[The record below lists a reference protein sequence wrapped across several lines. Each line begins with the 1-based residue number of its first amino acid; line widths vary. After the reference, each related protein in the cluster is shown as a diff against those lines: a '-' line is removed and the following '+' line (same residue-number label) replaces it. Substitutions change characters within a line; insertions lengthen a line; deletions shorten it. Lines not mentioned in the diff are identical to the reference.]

1 MLFNQTN
8 QFKKQEFQ
16 TVKKK
21 EQTDSMVSHFCTLL
35 HKEVQP
41 MAQKERATVNRNYK
55 DTVFRM
61 LFSDRRNLLSLY
73 NAISGAHYDDPE
85 KLEIVT
91 LENAIYMGMK
101 NDLAFII
108 DTELFLYEHQST
120 YNPNM
125 PLRDLFYISSEYQKL
140 VDKKSLY
147 SSVLQKIP
155 APQFIVFYNGTEKR
169 RDSWVNHLSEAF
181 ENLPGNPKLEL
192 EVLTININE
201 GHNEEL
207 MEHCQTLKEY
217 AKYVNCVRKYARELE
232 LNEAVKLAVDECIRN
247 NILSEFL
254 RANKSEVISM
264 SIFEYDKEE
273 EERKLRKA
281 EYEAGVAAGMKDGMK
296 AGVADGISKGKI
308 LAKKDAA
315 SSLITLGL
323 TVEQI
328 SSALKVDVET
338 VEKWIADK

>member
-1 MLFNQTN
+1 MAH
-8 QFKKQEFQ
+8 KKQL
-16 TVKKK
+16 T
-21 EQTDSMVSHFCTLL
+21 TH
-35 HKEVQP
+35 
-41 MAQKERATVNRNYK
+41 RNYK

-61 LFSDRRNLLSLY
+61 LFSDRKNLLSLY
-73 NAISGAHYDDPE
+73 NAVSGAHYDDPE

-108 DTELFLYEHQST
+108 DTDLFLYEHQST

-140 VDKKSLY
+140 VDKRSLY

-155 APQFIVFYNGTEKR
+155 APQFIVFYNGTEKEK
-169 RDSWVNHLSEAF
+169 DSWVNHLSEAF
-181 ENLPGNPKLEL
+181 ENLSSDPKLEL

-201 GHNEEL
+201 GHNPEL
-207 MEHCQTLKEY
+207 MEQCQILKEY
-217 AKYVNCVRKYARELE
+217 AQYVACVRKYAKEFE

-254 RANKSEVISM
+254 RANKSEVIAM

-281 EYEAGVAAGMKDGMK
+281 EYEAGVAAGMKDGIK

-338 VEKWIADK
+338 VKQWIDNE

>member
-1 MLFNQTN
+1 M
-8 QFKKQEFQ
+8 
-16 TVKKK
+16 KKK

-41 MAQKERATVNRNYK
+41 MAQKKQPTANRNYK

-61 LFSDRRNLLSLY
+61 LFSDRKNLLSLY
-73 NAISGAHYDDPE
+73 NAISGAHYDNPE
-85 KLEIVT
+85 MLEIVT

-108 DTELFLYEHQST
+108 DTDLFLYEHQST

-147 SSVLQKIP
+147 SSILQKIP

-169 RDSWVNHLSEAF
+169 KDSWVNHLSEAF

-281 EYEAGVAAGMKDGMK
+281 EYEAGVADGFNN
-296 AGVADGISKGKI
+296 GFNNGFNDGINT
-308 LAKKDAA
+308 AKKDAA
-315 SSLITLGL
+315 ITLTEL
-323 TVEQI
+323 HMPIEQI
-328 SSALKVDVET
+328 ALALKVDIEAVKE
-338 VEKWIADK
+338 WLR

>member
-1 MLFNQTN
+1 MAH
-8 QFKKQEFQ
+8 KKQL
-16 TVKKK
+16 T
-21 EQTDSMVSHFCTLL
+21 TH
-35 HKEVQP
+35 
-41 MAQKERATVNRNYK
+41 RNYK

-61 LFSDRRNLLSLY
+61 LFSDRKNLLSLY
-73 NAISGAHYDDPE
+73 NAVSGAHYDDPE

-108 DTELFLYEHQST
+108 DTDLFLYEHQST

-140 VDKKSLY
+140 VDKRSLY

-155 APQFIVFYNGTEKR
+155 APQFIVFYNGTEKKK
-169 RDSWVNHLSEAF
+169 DSWVNHLSEAF
-181 ENLPGNPKLEL
+181 ENLSGNPKLEL

-201 GHNEEL
+201 GHNPEL
-207 MEHCQTLKEY
+207 MEQCQTLREY
-217 AKYVNCVRKYARELE
+217 AQYVACVRRYAREFE

-247 NILSEFL
+247 NILSKFL

-281 EYEAGVAAGMKDGMK
+281 EYEAGVAAGLKDGMKAGMK

-338 VEKWIADK
+338 VKQWIDNK

>member
-1 MLFNQTN
+1 MVQN
-8 QFKKQEFQ
+8 KQLS
-16 TVKKK
+16 T
-21 EQTDSMVSHFCTLL
+21 
-35 HKEVQP
+35 
-41 MAQKERATVNRNYK
+41 NRNYK
-55 DTVFRM
+55 DTIFRM
-61 LFSDRRNLLSLY
+61 LFSDRKNLLSLY
-73 NAISGAHYDDPE
+73 NAIRGSHHDDPE

-108 DTELFLYEHQST
+108 DTDLFLYEHQST

-155 APQFIVFYNGTEKR
+155 APQFIVFYNGTEKEK
-169 RDSWVNHLSEAF
+169 DSWVNHLSEAF
-181 ENLPGNPKLEL
+181 ENLFGAPKLEL

-201 GHNEEL
+201 GHNSEL
-207 MEHCQTLKEY
+207 MEQCQTLREY
-217 AKYVNCVRKYARELE
+217 AQYVACVRRYAKEFE

-254 RANKSEVISM
+254 RANKLEVISM

-281 EYEAGVAAGMKDGMK
+281 EYEAGVAAGMKDGIKAGMKAGMK
-296 AGVADGISKGKI
+296 AGVAEGISKGKI

-338 VEKWIADK
+338 VEQWIADK

>member
-1 MLFNQTN
+1 
-8 QFKKQEFQ
+8 
-16 TVKKK
+16 
-21 EQTDSMVSHFCTLL
+21 
-35 HKEVQP
+35 
-41 MAQKERATVNRNYK
+41 MAQKKQPTANRNYK

-61 LFSDRRNLLSLY
+61 LFSDRKNLLSLY
-73 NAISGAHYDDPE
+73 NAISGAHYDNPE
-85 KLEIVT
+85 MLEIVT

-108 DTELFLYEHQST
+108 DTDLFLYEHQST

-147 SSVLQKIP
+147 SSILQKIP

-169 RDSWVNHLSEAF
+169 KDSWVNHLSEAF

-264 SIFEYDKEE
+264 SIFEYDKKE

-281 EYEAGVAAGMKDGMK
+281 EYEAGVADGFNN
-296 AGVADGISKGKI
+296 GFNNGFNDGINT
-308 LAKKDAA
+308 AKKDAA
-315 SSLITLGL
+315 ITLTEL
-323 TVEQI
+323 HMPIEQI
-328 SSALKVDVET
+328 ALALKVDIEAVKE
-338 VEKWIADK
+338 WLR

>member
-1 MLFNQTN
+1 MAH
-8 QFKKQEFQ
+8 KKQL
-16 TVKKK
+16 T
-21 EQTDSMVSHFCTLL
+21 TH
-35 HKEVQP
+35 
-41 MAQKERATVNRNYK
+41 RNYK

-61 LFSDRRNLLSLY
+61 LFSDRKNLLSLY
-73 NAISGAHYDDPE
+73 NAVSGAHYDDPQ

-108 DTELFLYEHQST
+108 DTDLFLYEHQST

-155 APQFIVFYNGTEKR
+155 APQFIVFYNGTEKEK
-169 RDSWVNHLSEAF
+169 DSWVNHLSEAF
-181 ENLPGNPKLEL
+181 QNLSGNPKLEL

-201 GHNEEL
+201 GHNPEL
-207 MEHCQTLKEY
+207 MEQCQTLKEY
-217 AKYVNCVRKYARELE
+217 AQYVNCVRRYAKKFELAD
-232 LNEAVKLAVDECIRN
+232 AVEQAVDECIHK

-254 RANKSEVISM
+254 RKNKAEVIAM
-264 SIFEYDKEE
+264 SIFEYDKE

-296 AGVADGISKGKI
+296 AGIKAGVADGISKGKI
-308 LAKKDAA
+308 LAKKEDTIAL
-315 SSLITLGL
+315 SKLGL
-323 TVEQI
+323 PVEQI
-328 SSALKVDVET
+328 ASALQIDIEIARQ
-338 VEKWIADK
+338 WIRDE

>member
-1 MLFNQTN
+1 MTH
-8 QFKKQEFQ
+8 KKQL
-16 TVKKK
+16 T
-21 EQTDSMVSHFCTLL
+21 T
-35 HKEVQP
+35 
-41 MAQKERATVNRNYK
+41 NRNYK

-61 LFSDRRNLLSLY
+61 LFSDRKNLLSLY

-108 DTELFLYEHQST
+108 DTNLFLYEHQST

-140 VDKKSLY
+140 VDHKSLY
-147 SSVLQKIP
+147 SSTLLKIP
-155 APQFIVFYNGTEKR
+155 APQFIVFYNGTKKET
-169 RDSWVNHLSEAF
+169 DSWVNHLSESF
-181 ENLPGNPKLEL
+181 ENLSGKPKLEL
-192 EVLTININE
+192 EVLTLNINE

-207 MEHCQTLKEY
+207 MEQCETLREY
-217 AKYVNCVRKYARELE
+217 AQYVHCVRKYAKELE

-281 EYEAGVAAGMKDGMK
+281 EFEAGVAAGFNN
-296 AGVADGISKGKI
+296 GIDT
-308 LAKKDAA
+308 AKKDAA
-315 SSLITLGL
+315 IAFAELHVP
-323 TVEQI
+323 VEQI
-328 SSALKVDVET
+328 ALALQVDV
-338 VEKWIADK
+338 KIAKQWIADK

>member
-1 MLFNQTN
+1 
-8 QFKKQEFQ
+8 
-16 TVKKK
+16 
-21 EQTDSMVSHFCTLL
+21 
-35 HKEVQP
+35 
-41 MAQKERATVNRNYK
+41 MAQKKQPTANRNYK

-61 LFSDRRNLLSLY
+61 LFSDRKNLLSLY
-73 NAISGAHYDDPE
+73 NAISGAHYDNPE
-85 KLEIVT
+85 MLEIVT

-108 DTELFLYEHQST
+108 DTDLFLYEHQST

-147 SSVLQKIP
+147 SSILQKIP

-169 RDSWVNHLSEAF
+169 KDSWVNHLSEAF

-338 VEKWIADK
+338 VEQWIADK

>member
-1 MLFNQTN
+1 
-8 QFKKQEFQ
+8 
-16 TVKKK
+16 
-21 EQTDSMVSHFCTLL
+21 
-35 HKEVQP
+35 
-41 MAQKERATVNRNYK
+41 MAQKEQPTANRNYK

-61 LFSDRRNLLSLY
+61 LFSDRKNLLSLY
-73 NAISGAHYDDPE
+73 NAISGAHYDNPE
-85 KLEIVT
+85 MLEIVT

-108 DTELFLYEHQST
+108 DTDLFLYEHQST

-147 SSVLQKIP
+147 SSILQKIP

-181 ENLPGNPKLEL
+181 ENLPSNPKLEL

-281 EYEAGVAAGMKDGMK
+281 EYEAGVADGFNN
-296 AGVADGISKGKI
+296 GFNDGINT
-308 LAKKDAA
+308 AKKDAA
-315 SSLITLGL
+315 ITLTEL
-323 TVEQI
+323 HMPIEQI
-328 SSALKVDVET
+328 ALALKVDIEAVKE
-338 VEKWIADK
+338 WLR

>member
-1 MLFNQTN
+1 MAH
-8 QFKKQEFQ
+8 KKQL
-16 TVKKK
+16 T
-21 EQTDSMVSHFCTLL
+21 TH
-35 HKEVQP
+35 
-41 MAQKERATVNRNYK
+41 RNYK

-61 LFSDRRNLLSLY
+61 LFSDRKNLLSLY
-73 NAISGAHYDDPE
+73 NAVSGAHYEDPE

-108 DTELFLYEHQST
+108 DTDLFLYEHQST

-140 VDKKSLY
+140 VDKRSLY

-155 APQFIVFYNGTEKR
+155 APQFIVFYNGTEKKK
-169 RDSWVNHLSEAF
+169 DSWINHLSEAF
-181 ENLPGNPKLEL
+181 ENLSGAPKLEL

-201 GHNEEL
+201 GHNPEL
-207 MEHCQTLKEY
+207 MKQCQTLREY
-217 AKYVNCVRKYARELE
+217 AQYVACVRRYAKEFE

-308 LAKKDAA
+308 LAKKEAA

-338 VEKWIADK
+338 VKQWIDNK

>member
-1 MLFNQTN
+1 MVQN
-8 QFKKQEFQ
+8 KQLS
-16 TVKKK
+16 T
-21 EQTDSMVSHFCTLL
+21 
-35 HKEVQP
+35 
-41 MAQKERATVNRNYK
+41 NRNYK
-55 DTVFRM
+55 DTIFRM
-61 LFSDRRNLLSLY
+61 LFSDRKNLLSLY
-73 NAISGAHYDDPE
+73 NAIRGSHHDDPE

-101 NDLAFII
+101 SDLAFII
-108 DTELFLYEHQST
+108 DTDLFLYEHQST

-155 APQFIVFYNGTEKR
+155 APQFIVFYNGTEKKK
-169 RDSWVNHLSEAF
+169 DSWVNHLSEAF
-181 ENLPGNPKLEL
+181 ENLSGAPKLEL

-201 GHNEEL
+201 GHNSEL
-207 MEHCQTLKEY
+207 MEQCQTLREY
-217 AKYVNCVRKYARELE
+217 AQYVACVRRYAKEFE

-281 EYEAGVAAGMKDGMK
+281 EYEAGVAAGIK
-296 AGVADGISKGKI
+296 AGVSKGKI

-338 VEKWIADK
+338 VEQWIADK

>member
-1 MLFNQTN
+1 MAH
-8 QFKKQEFQ
+8 KKQL
-16 TVKKK
+16 T
-21 EQTDSMVSHFCTLL
+21 TH
-35 HKEVQP
+35 
-41 MAQKERATVNRNYK
+41 RNYK

-61 LFSDRRNLLSLY
+61 LFSDRKNLLSLY
-73 NAISGAHYDDPE
+73 NAVSGAHYDDPE

-108 DTELFLYEHQST
+108 DTDLFLYEHQST

-140 VDKKSLY
+140 VDKRSLY

-155 APQFIVFYNGTEKR
+155 APQFIVFYNGTEKEK
-169 RDSWVNHLSEAF
+169 DSWVNHLSEAF
-181 ENLPGNPKLEL
+181 ENLSSDPKLEL

-201 GHNEEL
+201 GHNPEL
-207 MEHCQTLKEY
+207 MEQCQILKEY
-217 AKYVNCVRKYARELE
+217 AQYVACVRRYAKEFE

-281 EYEAGVAAGMKDGMK
+281 EYEAGVAAGIK

-308 LAKKDAA
+308 LAKKEDTIAL
-315 SSLITLGL
+315 SKLGL
-323 TVEQI
+323 PVEQI
-328 SSALKVDVET
+328 ASALQIDIEIARQ
-338 VEKWIADK
+338 WIRDE

>member
-1 MLFNQTN
+1 M
-8 QFKKQEFQ
+8 
-16 TVKKK
+16 KKK

-125 PLRDLFYISSEYQKL
+125 PLRDLFFISSEYQKL

-169 RDSWVNHLSEAF
+169 KDSWVNHLSEAF

-281 EYEAGVAAGMKDGMK
+281 EYEAGVADGFNN
-296 AGVADGISKGKI
+296 GFNNGFNDGINT
-308 LAKKDAA
+308 AKKDAA
-315 SSLITLGL
+315 ITLTEL
-323 TVEQI
+323 HMPIEQI
-328 SSALKVDVET
+328 ALALKVDIEAVKE
-338 VEKWIADK
+338 WLR

>member
-1 MLFNQTN
+1 MAH
-8 QFKKQEFQ
+8 KKQLR
-16 TVKKK
+16 
-21 EQTDSMVSHFCTLL
+21 S
-35 HKEVQP
+35 
-41 MAQKERATVNRNYK
+41 NRNYK

-61 LFSDRRNLLSLY
+61 LFSDRKNLLSLY
-73 NAISGAHYDDPE
+73 NAVSGAHYEDP
-85 KLEIVT
+85 KMLEIVT

-108 DTELFLYEHQST
+108 DTDLFLYEHQST

-155 APQFIVFYNGTEKR
+155 APQFIVFYNGTEKKK
-169 RDSWVNHLSEAF
+169 DSWVNHLSEAF
-181 ENLPGNPKLEL
+181 KNLSGNPKLEL
-192 EVLTININE
+192 EVLTLNINE
-201 GHNEEL
+201 GHNPEL
-207 MEHCQTLKEY
+207 MEQCQTLREY
-217 AKYVNCVRKYARELE
+217 AQYVACVRRYAKEFE
-232 LNEAVKLAVDECIRN
+232 LNKAVKLAVDECIRN

-296 AGVADGISKGKI
+296 AGIKAGVADGISKGKI
-308 LAKKDAA
+308 LAKKEDTIAL
-315 SSLITLGL
+315 SKLGL
-323 TVEQI
+323 PVEQI
-328 SSALKVDVET
+328 ASALQIDIEIARQ
-338 VEKWIADK
+338 WIRDE

>member
-1 MLFNQTN
+1 MAH
-8 QFKKQEFQ
+8 KKQL
-16 TVKKK
+16 T
-21 EQTDSMVSHFCTLL
+21 T
-35 HKEVQP
+35 
-41 MAQKERATVNRNYK
+41 NRNYK

-61 LFSDRRNLLSLY
+61 LFSDRKNLLSLY
-73 NAISGAHYDDPE
+73 NAVSGAHYEDPE

-108 DTELFLYEHQST
+108 DTDLFLYEHQST

-140 VDKKSLY
+140 VDKRSLY
-147 SSVLQKIP
+147 SSLLQKIP
-155 APQFIVFYNGTEKR
+155 APQFIVFYNGTEKKK
-169 RDSWVNHLSEAF
+169 DSWVNHLSEAF
-181 ENLPGNPKLEL
+181 ENLSGNPKLEL

-201 GHNEEL
+201 GHNPEL
-207 MEHCQTLKEY
+207 MEQCQTLREY
-217 AKYVNCVRKYARELE
+217 AQYVACVRRYAREFE

-247 NILSEFL
+247 NILSKFL

-281 EYEAGVAAGMKDGMK
+281 EYEAGAAAGLK
-296 AGVADGISKGKI
+296 AGVSKGKI

-328 SSALKVDVET
+328 SSTLKVDVET
-338 VEKWIADK
+338 VEQWIADK

>member
-1 MLFNQTN
+1 M
-8 QFKKQEFQ
+8 KKCSYE
-16 TVKKK
+16 
-21 EQTDSMVSHFCTLL
+21 LL
-35 HKEVQP
+35 I
-41 MAQKERATVNRNYK
+41 ANRKYK
-55 DTVFRM
+55 DTIFRWI
-61 LFSDRRNLLSLY
+61 FSQIENLLSLY
-73 NAISGAHYDDPE
+73 NAVTGKHYQNPE
-85 KLEIVT
+85 ELEIVT

-101 NDLAFII
+101 NDLAFIV
-108 DTELFLYEHQST
+108 DTDLFLYEHQST

-155 APQFIVFYNGTEKR
+155 APQFIVFYNGTEKKK
-169 RDSWVNHLSEAF
+169 DSWVNHLSEAF
-181 ENLPGNPKLEL
+181 ENLSGNPKLEL

-201 GHNEEL
+201 GHNSEL
-207 MEHCQTLKEY
+207 MEQCQTLREY
-217 AKYVNCVRKYARELE
+217 AQYVACVRRYAKEFE

-281 EYEAGVAAGMKDGMK
+281 EYEAGVADGFN
-296 AGVADGISKGKI
+296 DGINT
-308 LAKKDAA
+308 AKKDTVRLHIAK
-315 SSLITLGL
+315 SSCAIL
-323 TVEQI
+323 EN
-328 SSALKVDVET
+328 LK
-338 VEKWIADK
+338 

>member
-1 MLFNQTN
+1 MAH
-8 QFKKQEFQ
+8 KKQLR
-16 TVKKK
+16 
-21 EQTDSMVSHFCTLL
+21 S
-35 HKEVQP
+35 
-41 MAQKERATVNRNYK
+41 NRNYK

-61 LFSDRRNLLSLY
+61 LFSDRKNLLSLY
-73 NAISGAHYDDPE
+73 NAVSGSHYDDPE
-85 KLEIVT
+85 KLEIIT

-108 DTELFLYEHQST
+108 GTDLFLYEHQST
-120 YNPNM
+120 YSPNM

-155 APQFIVFYNGTEKR
+155 APQFIVFYNGTEKKK
-169 RDSWVNHLSEAF
+169 DSWVNHLSEAF
-181 ENLPGNPKLEL
+181 ENLSGNPKLEL
-192 EVLTININE
+192 EVLTLNINE
-201 GHNEEL
+201 GHNPEL
-207 MEHCQTLKEY
+207 MEQCQILREY
-217 AKYVNCVRKYARELE
+217 AQYVACVRRYAREFE
-232 LNEAVKLAVDECIRN
+232 LNKAVKLAVDECIRN

>member
-1 MLFNQTN
+1 MAH
-8 QFKKQEFQ
+8 KKQLR
-16 TVKKK
+16 
-21 EQTDSMVSHFCTLL
+21 S
-35 HKEVQP
+35 
-41 MAQKERATVNRNYK
+41 NRNYK

-61 LFSDRRNLLSLY
+61 LFSDRKNLLSLY
-73 NAISGAHYDDPE
+73 NAVSGAHYEDPE
-85 KLEIVT
+85 MLEIVT

-108 DTELFLYEHQST
+108 DTDLFLYEHQST

-155 APQFIVFYNGTEKR
+155 APQFIVFYNGTEKKK
-169 RDSWVNHLSEAF
+169 DSWVNHLSEAF
-181 ENLPGNPKLEL
+181 KNLSGNPKLEL
-192 EVLTININE
+192 EVLTLNINE
-201 GHNEEL
+201 GHNPEL
-207 MEHCQTLKEY
+207 MEQCQTLREY
-217 AKYVNCVRKYARELE
+217 AQYVTCVRRYAKEFE
-232 LNEAVKLAVDECIRN
+232 LNKAVKLAVDECIRN

-296 AGVADGISKGKI
+296 AGIKAGVADGISKGKI

-338 VEKWIADK
+338 VKKWIADK

>member
-1 MLFNQTN
+1 
-8 QFKKQEFQ
+8 
-16 TVKKK
+16 
-21 EQTDSMVSHFCTLL
+21 
-35 HKEVQP
+35 
-41 MAQKERATVNRNYK
+41 MAQKEQPTANRNYK

-61 LFSDRRNLLSLY
+61 LFSDRKNLLSLY
-73 NAISGAHYDDPE
+73 NAIRGAHYDNPE
-85 KLEIVT
+85 MLEIVT

-108 DTELFLYEHQST
+108 DTDLFLYEHQST

-147 SSVLQKIP
+147 SSILQKIP

-169 RDSWVNHLSEAF
+169 KDSWVNHLSEAF

-217 AKYVNCVRKYARELE
+217 ARYVNCVRKYARELE

-254 RANKSEVISM
+254 RANKSEVIAM

-296 AGVADGISKGKI
+296 AGIKAGVADGISKGKI
-308 LAKKDAA
+308 LAKKDAV

-338 VEKWIADK
+338 VKQWIDNE

>member
-1 MLFNQTN
+1 MAH
-8 QFKKQEFQ
+8 KKQL
-16 TVKKK
+16 T
-21 EQTDSMVSHFCTLL
+21 TH
-35 HKEVQP
+35 
-41 MAQKERATVNRNYK
+41 RNYK

-61 LFSDRRNLLSLY
+61 LFSDRKNLLSLY
-73 NAISGAHYDDPE
+73 NAVSGAHYDDPE

-108 DTELFLYEHQST
+108 DTDLFLYEHQST

-155 APQFIVFYNGTEKR
+155 APQFIVFYNGTEKKK
-169 RDSWVNHLSEAF
+169 DSWVNHLSEAF
-181 ENLPGNPKLEL
+181 ENLSGNPKLEL

-201 GHNEEL
+201 GHNTEL
-207 MEHCQTLKEY
+207 MEQCQTLREY
-217 AKYVNCVRKYARELE
+217 AQYVACVRRYAREFE

-247 NILSEFL
+247 NILSKFL

-281 EYEAGVAAGMKDGMK
+281 EYEAGVAAGLKDGMKAGMK

-338 VEKWIADK
+338 VKQWIDNK

>member
-1 MLFNQTN
+1 MAH
-8 QFKKQEFQ
+8 KKQL
-16 TVKKK
+16 T
-21 EQTDSMVSHFCTLL
+21 TH
-35 HKEVQP
+35 
-41 MAQKERATVNRNYK
+41 RNYK

-61 LFSDRRNLLSLY
+61 LFSDRKNLLSLY
-73 NAISGAHYDDPE
+73 NAVSGAHYDDPE

-108 DTELFLYEHQST
+108 DTDLFLYDHQST
-120 YNPNM
+120 YNPNI

-140 VDKKSLY
+140 VDKRSLY

-155 APQFIVFYNGTEKR
+155 APQFIVFYNGTEKKK
-169 RDSWVNHLSEAF
+169 DSWVNHLSEAF
-181 ENLPGNPKLEL
+181 ENLSGAPKLEL

-201 GHNEEL
+201 GHNSEL
-207 MEHCQTLKEY
+207 MEQCQTLREY
-217 AKYVNCVRKYARELE
+217 AQYVACVRRYAKEFE

-254 RANKSEVISM
+254 RANKSEVIAM

-281 EYEAGVAAGMKDGMK
+281 EYEAGVAAGMKDGIK

-308 LAKKDAA
+308 LAKKDAV

-338 VEKWIADK
+338 VKQWIDNE

>member
-1 MLFNQTN
+1 MAH
-8 QFKKQEFQ
+8 KKQLR
-16 TVKKK
+16 
-21 EQTDSMVSHFCTLL
+21 S
-35 HKEVQP
+35 
-41 MAQKERATVNRNYK
+41 NRNYK

-61 LFSDRRNLLSLY
+61 LFSDRKNLLSLY
-73 NAISGAHYDDPE
+73 NAVSGAHYEDPE
-85 KLEIVT
+85 MLEIVT

-108 DTELFLYEHQST
+108 DTDLFLYEHQST

-155 APQFIVFYNGTEKR
+155 APQFIVFYNGTEKKK
-169 RDSWVNHLSEAF
+169 DSWVNHLSEAF
-181 ENLPGNPKLEL
+181 KNLSGNPKLEL
-192 EVLTININE
+192 EVLTLNINE
-201 GHNEEL
+201 GHNPEL
-207 MEHCQTLKEY
+207 MEQCQTLREY
-217 AKYVNCVRKYARELE
+217 AQYVACVRRYTREFE
-232 LNEAVKLAVDECIRN
+232 LNKAVKLAVDECIRN

>member
-1 MLFNQTN
+1 
-8 QFKKQEFQ
+8 
-16 TVKKK
+16 
-21 EQTDSMVSHFCTLL
+21 
-35 HKEVQP
+35 
-41 MAQKERATVNRNYK
+41 MAQKKQPTANRNYK

-61 LFSDRRNLLSLY
+61 LFSDRKNLLSLY
-73 NAISGAHYDDPE
+73 NAISGAHYDNPE
-85 KLEIVT
+85 MLEIVT

-108 DTELFLYEHQST
+108 DTDLFLYEHQST

-125 PLRDLFYISSEYQKL
+125 PLRDLFYISSKYQKL

-147 SSVLQKIP
+147 SSILQKIP

-169 RDSWVNHLSEAF
+169 KDSWVNHISEAF

-281 EYEAGVAAGMKDGMK
+281 EYEAGVADGFNN
-296 AGVADGISKGKI
+296 GFNDGINT
-308 LAKKDAA
+308 AKKDAA
-315 SSLITLGL
+315 ITLTEL
-323 TVEQI
+323 HMPIEQI
-328 SSALKVDVET
+328 ALALKVDIEAVKE
-338 VEKWIADK
+338 WLR

>member
-1 MLFNQTN
+1 
-8 QFKKQEFQ
+8 
-16 TVKKK
+16 
-21 EQTDSMVSHFCTLL
+21 
-35 HKEVQP
+35 
-41 MAQKERATVNRNYK
+41 MAQKEQPTANRNYK

-61 LFSDRRNLLSLY
+61 LFSDRKNLLSLY
-73 NAISGAHYDDPE
+73 NAIRGAHYDNPE
-85 KLEIVT
+85 MLEIVT

-108 DTELFLYEHQST
+108 DTDLFLYEHQST

-147 SSVLQKIP
+147 SSILQKIP

-169 RDSWVNHLSEAF
+169 KDSWVNHLSEAF

-217 AKYVNCVRKYARELE
+217 ARYVNCVRKYARELE
-232 LNEAVKLAVDECIRN
+232 LNEAVKLAVD
-247 NILSEFL
+247 
-254 RANKSEVISM
+254 K
-264 SIFEYDKEE
+264 
-273 EERKLRKA
+273 
-281 EYEAGVAAGMKDGMK
+281 
-296 AGVADGISKGKI
+296 
-308 LAKKDAA
+308 
-315 SSLITLGL
+315 
-323 TVEQI
+323 
-328 SSALKVDVET
+328 
-338 VEKWIADK
+338 

>member
-1 MLFNQTN
+1 MTKRKN
-8 QFKKQEFQ
+8 KKV
-16 TVKKK
+16 T
-21 EQTDSMVSHFCTLL
+21 
-35 HKEVQP
+35 
-41 MAQKERATVNRNYK
+41 ANRNYK
-55 DTVFRM
+55 DTVFRK

-73 NAISGAHYDDPE
+73 NAINGTAYTDE
-85 KLEIVT
+85 TKLEIVT

-108 DTELFLYEHQST
+108 NTNLFLYEHQST
-120 YNPNM
+120 YSPNM

-155 APQFIVFYNGTEKR
+155 APQFIVFYNGTEKKK
-169 RDSWVNHLSEAF
+169 DSWVNHLSEAF
-181 ENLPGNPKLEL
+181 KNLSGNPKLEL
-192 EVLTININE
+192 EVLTLNINE
-201 GHNEEL
+201 GHNPEL
-207 MEHCQTLKEY
+207 MEQCQTLREY
-217 AKYVNCVRKYARELE
+217 AQYVACVRRYAKEFE
-232 LNEAVKLAVDECIRN
+232 LNKAVKLAVDECIRN

-296 AGVADGISKGKI
+296 AGIKAGVADGISKGKI
-308 LAKKDAA
+308 LAKKEDTIAL
-315 SSLITLGL
+315 SKLGL
-323 TVEQI
+323 PVEQI
-328 SSALKVDVET
+328 ASALQIDIEIARQ
-338 VEKWIADK
+338 WIRDE

>member
-1 MLFNQTN
+1 MEH
-8 QFKKQEFQ
+8 KKQL
-16 TVKKK
+16 T
-21 EQTDSMVSHFCTLL
+21 T
-35 HKEVQP
+35 
-41 MAQKERATVNRNYK
+41 NRNYK

-61 LFSDRRNLLSLY
+61 LFSDRKNLLSLY
-73 NAISGAHYDDPE
+73 NAIRGSHHDDPE

-108 DTELFLYEHQST
+108 DTNLFLYEHQST

-155 APQFIVFYNGTEKR
+155 APQFIVFYNGTEKKK
-169 RDSWVNHLSEAF
+169 DSWVNHLSEAF
-181 ENLPGNPKLEL
+181 ENLSGAPKLEL

-201 GHNEEL
+201 GHNPEL
-207 MEHCQTLKEY
+207 MKQCQTLREY
-217 AKYVNCVRKYARELE
+217 AQYVACVRRYAKKFE

-281 EYEAGVAAGMKDGMK
+281 EYEAGVAVGMKDGMKAGMK

-323 TVEQI
+323 TLEQI

-338 VEKWIADK
+338 VKQWIDNE